1 MLKAHIMKYRSALVG
16 LSLLAATTLSC
27 APSFAAEDA
36 KSMYLL
42 GVTTS
47 MAGMTPP
54 PGFYASSFTYLYGA
68 TATGNVA
75 LSRTLGADG
84 HSLPSFASLQTNATV
99 KAKASVALDVLSALY
114 VAPLTFLGGNIGFG
128 LLVPVGYQGLDVS
141 INALST
147 LTFPNGTAL
156 QRGNRFATSQNTFA
170 FGDPLATAFIGWN
183 SGNFHWKL
191 AGLFNIPIGSYDKT
205 SLVNM
210 GFNHWAADL
219 TGSLTWLDPTIGLE
233 LSIAPGIT
241 FNAENPAT
249 NYRTGTEFHL
259 EAAIMQHFSKAFS
272 IGVAGYYYRQVT
284 GDSGSGALL
293 GSFKGEVS
301 AIGPNIAYNFQLG
314 SVPVITSA
322 RWLHEF
328 NAKNRMAGDAGF
340 ITITVPLG
348 GAKQAH

>member
-1 MLKAHIMKYRSALVG
+1 MRKTIVRKTLQFIG
-16 LSLLAATTLSC
+16 LPLLLLAPC
-27 APSFAAEDA
+27 AHFQAYAAEDA

-54 PGFYASSFTYLYGA
+54 PWFYASSFTYLYGA

-75 LSRTLGADG
+75 LSRSLGADG

-99 KAKASVALDVLSALY
+99 KAKAQVALDVLSGLY
-114 VAPLTFLGGNIGFG
+114 VAPEKILGGLFGVG
-128 LLVPVGYQGLDVS
+128 LLIPVGYQGLN
-141 INALST
+141 INIDAISALS
-147 LTFPNGTAL
+147 FPNGTTL

-170 FGDPLATAFIGWN
+170 FGDPLATAFMGWS
-183 SGNFHWKL
+183 SGSFHWKVT
-191 AGLFNIPIGSYDKT
+191 GLLNIPVGSYNKT

-233 LSIAPGIT
+233 VSIAPGFT

-249 NYRTGTEFHL
+249 HYQTGTEFHL
-259 EAAIMQHFSKAFS
+259 EAAIMQHFTKDLSL
-272 IGVAGYYYRQVT
+272 GVAGYYYRQIT

-293 GSFKGEVS
+293 GAFKGEVS
-301 AIGPNIAYNFQLG
+301 AIGPNIAYNFKIG

-340 ITITVPLG
+340 ITITVPFG
-348 GAKQAH
+348 SPQGH